1 MDNNL
6 VGRWVF
12 PTMGALTALYIY
24 NTMFD
29 NVNNINTDVVKN
41 EDIKKVNEG
50 ILSDA
55 SSVKHVDIVKRDMS
69 TAITTSFLKES
80 DNTLEHEDYEDV
92 TNSTINDMS
101 KMVDSKPRRWWY

>member
-6 VGRWVF
+6 LGRWVF

-24 NTMFD
+24 NTIFD
-29 NVNNINTDVVKN
+29 NINTDVVKN
-41 EDIKKVNEG
+41 DDIKKVNER

-55 SSVKHVDIVKRDMS
+55 SNVKHVDIVKRDIS

-80 DNTLEHEDYEDV
+80 DTTLEHEDYEDV
-92 TNSTINDMS
+92 TKSTINDIS
-101 KMVDSKPRRWWY
+101 RITDNKPRRWWY